1 MAGYFTAIVKAP
13 ITGSLLITEMT
24 GSFSHLLSLS
34 VVSITAYLTADLLKS
49 DAIYETLLAR
59 FIKENKKNI
68 IEESNQKVIIEVAVR
83 MGSHIDQKQIMDI
96 QWPKSCLLVGIRR
109 GRNELIPKGNTKI
122 FAGDYLIV
130 LTDKK
135 DEIYMCEYVQN
146 LAEKE

>member
-1 MAGYFTAIVKAP
+1 
-13 ITGSLLITEMT
+13 
-24 GSFSHLLSLS
+24 
-34 VVSITAYLTADLLKS
+34 
-49 DAIYETLLAR
+49 
-59 FIKENKKNI
+59 
-68 IEESNQKVIIEVAVR
+68 
-83 MGSHIDQKQIMDI
+83 MDI

-146 LAEKE
+146 LQKRIVI